1 MWSEFE
7 KIYKQLQDEE
17 SRFIFLKRLQY
28 SLSNQDKESMYS
40 IAIRKPDD
48 GEHSLYTL
56 LKERNRYSKEQPVII
71 FGAGFRGKI
80 YKPFIEGYTVGTL
93 IAYCDNK
100 KELQGTIIEGIPV
113 LSVEDAC
120 SQEPTAL
127 FILLGEKASEE
138 MKEQLIGLG
147 IEEERI
153 FSYPSKEKIYGVQY
167 FDMNIIRRPSGGE
180 VFVDGGCFDL
190 KNTCHFMNI
199 YSEFKKV
206 YAFEPDTLN
215 YKKCIDAK
223 KVYLDDDNRV
233 EFINKGL
240 WSRDEKLSFSGGE
253 GTSSHLS
260 EYGKTTIEATS
271 IDNFFDGRGEGKVSF
286 IKMDIEGAE
295 LEALK
300 GARNTIL
307 KDKPDLAI
315 CVYHKNEDI
324 IEIPRYILE
333 LDPEYELYLRHYDLA
348 EYETVLYAVRP
359 RVTSFQL
366 ADFKWKILTKI
377 LDESDKVIS
386 TISRKCNP
394 VIYGMGNL
402 TYALVKEMRARNILP
417 LCIIDSYKESG
428 NFEGIPVYNI
438 KEVKELETKKISVIV
453 TPINGVSEIYKK
465 LEENGIRGEIIPVWD
480 IINDSEI
487 ADRLKYINK
496 L

>member
-1 MWSEFE
+1 
-7 KIYKQLQDEE
+7 
-17 SRFIFLKRLQY
+17 
-28 SLSNQDKESMYS
+28 
-40 IAIRKPDD
+40 
-48 GEHSLYTL
+48 
-56 LKERNRYSKEQPVII
+56 
-71 FGAGFRGKI
+71 
-80 YKPFIEGYTVGTL
+80 
-93 IAYCDNK
+93 
-100 KELQGTIIEGIPV
+100 
-113 LSVEDAC
+113 
-120 SQEPTAL
+120 
-127 FILLGEKASEE
+127 

-359 RVTSFQL
+359 RVTSFEL

>member
-1 MWSEFE
+1 
-7 KIYKQLQDEE
+7 
-17 SRFIFLKRLQY
+17 
-28 SLSNQDKESMYS
+28 
-40 IAIRKPDD
+40 
-48 GEHSLYTL
+48 
-56 LKERNRYSKEQPVII
+56 
-71 FGAGFRGKI
+71 
-80 YKPFIEGYTVGTL
+80 
-93 IAYCDNK
+93 
-100 KELQGTIIEGIPV
+100 
-113 LSVEDAC
+113 
-120 SQEPTAL
+120 
-127 FILLGEKASEE
+127 
-138 MKEQLIGLG
+138 
-147 IEEERI
+147 
-153 FSYPSKEKIYGVQY
+153 
-167 FDMNIIRRPSGGE
+167 
-180 VFVDGGCFDL
+180 
-190 KNTCHFMNI
+190 
-199 YSEFKKV
+199 
-206 YAFEPDTLN
+206 
-215 YKKCIDAK
+215 
-223 KVYLDDDNRV
+223 
-233 EFINKGL
+233 
-240 WSRDEKLSFSGGE
+240 
-253 GTSSHLS
+253 
-260 EYGKTTIEATS
+260 
-271 IDNFFDGRGEGKVSF
+271 
-286 IKMDIEGAE
+286 MDIEGAE